1 MTDDTSIDKRTFS
14 RQEIYDLVWS
24 TPIQKLAER
33 FGLSDRGLAKICL
46 RHQVPVPGRGYWA
59 KIDAGQPVR
68 RTPLARLDNP
78 GLEPIHIGPYKRA
91 VNPYVAYAIEQA
103 KEAVST
109 SKERR
114 VSAPR
119 EPILRESTPLTE
131 PAPSKEPVVFEAV
144 RRYHAAISGLSGEL
158 RSMKPNDYGEVSVPG
173 LHVAPGSVTRIVT
186 FIHYLI
192 VELETRGLTIKHN
205 ERGFSAGLGPDDV
218 RFELGEGRRRE
229 KHIPTPTEQKRRDDY
244 ERRREFANRRGQW
257 LPYETFWSEYDYVHE
272 GKLSLEVMNW
282 ADGARK
288 RWSDGRTQSLES
300 MLESI
305 ADGILYHV
313 HFDRARREER
323 EADERRRKHL
333 AHRRDLQERRL
344 KRETKRQE
352 FLQGLA
358 DDQREAIELRKTIEG
373 ASKLLSEAGTEYR
386 SMIDWAR
393 RRLQTLESRN
403 EPEVLSGMLK
413 EQNLFPE
420 PDDLFDPEGE
430 PPPKTNYWDL

>member
-14 RQEIYDLVWS
+14 RQEMYDLVWS
-24 TPIQKLAER
+24 MPIQKLAER
-33 FGLSDRGLAKICL
+33 FGLSDRGLAKTCL

-59 KIDAGQPVR
+59 KIDAGQPVQ

-78 GLEPIHIGPYKRA
+78 GLEPVHVGPYKQA

-103 KEAVST
+103 KAAVST

-114 VSAPR
+114 VSAPK
-119 EPILRESTPLTE
+119 EPILRESIPIRE
-131 PAPSKEPVVFEAV
+131 PARSKEPVVFEPV
-144 RRYHAAISGLSGEL
+144 RRYHATISGLSGEL
-158 RSMKPNDYGEVSVPG
+158 RSMKPNDYGEVSVPD
-173 LHVAPGSVTRIVT
+173 LHVAPGSVIRIVT

-192 VELETRGLTIKHN
+192 VELETRGLTIEHN
-205 ERGFSAGLGPDDV
+205 ERGFSAALGQDDV

-244 ERRREFANRRGQW
+244 ERRREIANRRGQW
-257 LPYETFWSEYDYVHE
+257 LPYETFWPEYDYVHE

-333 AHRRDLQERRL
+333 AYRRDLQERRL

-352 FLQGLA
+352 FLQRLA

-373 ASKLLSEAGTEYR
+373 ASKVLSDAGPEYR
-386 SMIDWAR
+386 GMIDWAR
-393 RRLQTLESRN
+393 RRLQILESRN
-403 EPEVLSGMLK
+403 ELEVLSGMLK

-420 PDDLFDPEGE
+420 SDDLFDPEGE
-430 PPPKTNYWDL
+430 PPPKTNYWDS

>member
-1 MTDDTSIDKRTFS
+1 MTDDTLIDKRTFS
-14 RQEIYDLVWS
+14 RQEMYDLVWS
-24 TPIQKLAER
+24 IPIQKLAQR
-33 FGLSDRGLAKICL
+33 FRLSDRGLAKTCL

-78 GLEPIHIGPYKRA
+78 GLEPVHIGPCKRE
-91 VNPYVAYAIEQA
+91 VNIYVAYAIEQA
-103 KEAVST
+103 KETVSL

-114 VSAPR
+114 ISALTPER
-119 EPILRESTPLTE
+119 RESIRLNE
-131 PAPSKEPVVFEAV
+131 SARSKERVVFEPV
-144 RRYHAAISGLSGEL
+144 RSYHAAISGLRGEL
-158 RSMKPNDYGEVSVPG
+158 RSMKPNAYGEVSIPG

-192 VELETRGLTIKHN
+192 NELEARGLTIKHS

-218 RFELGEGRRRE
+218 RFEFGEGRRRV
-229 KHIPTPTEQKRRDDY
+229 KHLPTPAEQKRRDDY

-257 LPYETFWSEYDYVHE
+257 LPFKTFWPEYDYIHE
-272 GKLSLEVMNW
+272 GKLSVEVINW

-300 MLESI
+300 MLGLI

-323 EADERRRKHL
+323 EADERRRQHL
-333 AHRRDLQERRL
+333 AYRRDLQERRL
-344 KRETKRQE
+344 KREIKRQE
-352 FLQGLA
+352 FLQRLVE
-358 DDQREAIELRKTIEG
+358 DQREAIDLRKTIEG
-373 ASKLLSEAGTEYR
+373 ASKLLSEAGPQYR

-393 RRLQTLESRN
+393 GRLQLLESRN
-403 EPEVLSGMLK
+403 EIEILSGMLK

-430 PPPKTNYWDL
+430 PPSKKNHWD

>member
-14 RQEIYDLVWS
+14 RQEMYDLVWS
-24 TPIQKLAER
+24 MPIQKLAER
-33 FGLSDRGLAKICL
+33 FGLSDRGLAKTCL

-59 KIDAGQPVR
+59 KIDAGQPVQ

-78 GLEPIHIGPYKRA
+78 SLEPVHIGPYKRV

-114 VSAPR
+114 ASAPK
-119 EPILRESTPLTE
+119 EPILRESIPLKE
-131 PAPSKEPVVFEAV
+131 PARSKDAVVFEPV
-144 RRYHAAISGLSGEL
+144 RRYHSTISGMSGEL

-173 LHVAPGSVTRIVT
+173 LHVAPGSVTRIAT
-186 FIHYLI
+186 FIHYLF
-192 VELETRGLTIKHN
+192 VELETRGLTIKRN
-205 ERGFSAGLGPDDV
+205 ERGFSAGLGSDDV

-257 LPYETFWSEYDYVHE
+257 LPYETFWPEYDYVHE

-282 ADGARK
+282 ADGARR

-323 EADERRRKHL
+323 EADERRRQHL
-333 AHRRDLQERRL
+333 AYRRDLQERRL

-352 FLQGLA
+352 FLQRLA

-373 ASKLLSEAGTEYR
+373 ASKLLLEAGPEYR

-393 RRLQTLESRN
+393 RRLQILESRN
-403 EPEVLSGMLK
+403 ELEVLSGMLK

-430 PPPKTNYWDL
+430 PPPKTNYWDS